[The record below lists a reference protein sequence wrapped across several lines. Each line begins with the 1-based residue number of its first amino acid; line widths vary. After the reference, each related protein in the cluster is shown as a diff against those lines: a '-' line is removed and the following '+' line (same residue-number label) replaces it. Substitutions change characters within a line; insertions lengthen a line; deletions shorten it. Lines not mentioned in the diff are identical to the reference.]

1 MRLVLAG
8 CPFVVGPDAAL
19 APDERARLEALARAA
34 PGRAFDAP
42 EFRLTLVDEPPWP
55 GASAANY
62 EDHVAASVR
71 AEGGRVRVTHRRHLA
86 ELDLE
91 ALEGRLQR
99 ARPGEGAVEITLR
112 VALSARLPSLG
123 GLPLHAAGL
132 VLDGAGLA
140 FFGPSGAGKS
150 TLSALAPGPVLS
162 DELVAVTLDPPVLR
176 ATGFW
181 GGGESAERP
190 PAEVPLAALVELAR
204 GPGFRLERQAPDEA
218 FRRLLGVLLVPPL
231 PRLWQEAMA
240 LAARAVREVPVH
252 RMHWSPDD
260 PPWDR
265 LRRAI
270 LTAAGAA

>member
-1 MRLVLAG
+1 VRLVLAG
-8 CPFVVGPDAAL
+8 CPFRVGPDAAL
-19 APDERARLEALARAA
+19 APGERARLEALARTAT
-34 PGRAFDAP
+34 GRAFDVP

-55 GASAANY
+55 GASAADY

-71 AEGGRVRVTHRRHLA
+71 VEGGRVRVTHRRHLA
-86 ELDLE
+86 ELDVE
-91 ALEGRLQR
+91 GLEGRLQR
-99 ARPGEGAVEITLR
+99 ATPGEAAVEIALR

-132 VLDGAGLA
+132 VLGGAGLA

-162 DELVAVTLDPPVLR
+162 DELVAVTLGPPRLR

-181 GGGESAERP
+181 GVSDSADPP
-190 PAEVPLAALVELAR
+190 PAEAPLAALVELAR
-204 GPGFRLERQAPDEA
+204 GPAFRLESVAPDEA
-218 FRRLLGVLLVPPL
+218 FRRLMGVLLVPPL
-231 PRLWQEAMA
+231 TRPWQEAMA
-240 LAARAVREVPVH
+240 LLARAVREVPVH
-252 RMHWSPDD
+252 RMHWSPDE

-270 LTAAGAA
+270 LNPAGAA